1 METVPVKVIVIHD
14 DIDEK
19 SPIMVELYVRYHNDH
34 VLLFKHSQTGL
45 DYVLNHLGQKMVV
58 LLDINFYDGKELS
71 GLKVFERIREK
82 TSLVYIIL
90 TTVSKINDIDE
101 DSLKM
106 LINKEL
112 FSYESFTSDYSNVL
126 LLIEEAIMKLNV
138 RVDAV
143 IEAWMMRHS
152 PEVRSKPFIKTKIG
166 EVYSMNDV
174 LDSIRMQTAIGI
186 EFEKNLLKLAIDI
199 FSKQK
204 IQTND

>member
-1 METVPVKVIVIHD
+1 
-14 DIDEK
+14 
-19 SPIMVELYVRYHNDH
+19 
-34 VLLFKHSQTGL
+34 
-45 DYVLNHLGQKMVV
+45 MVV